1 FIDAVVA
8 EDWDRAEELQQTV
21 SNVEGVADDQKKSL
35 RLSMPN
41 TLFMP
46 VARQDLIE
54 LLRTQDGIANRAKD
68 IAGLMT
74 GRRMQIPNEL
84 KDGFVGFVRRCY
96 DAALQAQN
104 TVDELDELYETGF
117 GGAEARKVRKLID
130 EIGAIEADTDVL
142 QRQLRAD
149 LFRIERDLYPVDVMF
164 LYQVIDWIGD
174 LADESERVGSRL
186 HLILAN

>member
-1 FIDAVVA
+1 
-8 EDWDRAEELQQTV
+8 
-21 SNVEGVADDQKKSL
+21 
-35 RLSMPN
+35 MPN

-74 GRRMQIPNEL
+74 GRRMKIPDEL
-84 KDGFVGFVRRCY
+84 KECFVGFVRRCY
-96 DAALQAQN
+96 DAAMQAQN

-142 QRQLRAD
+142 QRQLRAE

-186 HLILAN
+186 HLILAD